1 MSWLDF
7 FQTTQSTCNIS
18 FGRGINADI
27 SPEEEELFFK
37 AYEAFEKKDIFNAYE
52 YFLSSLI
59 NFSDE
64 DSNENI
70 RFERSENTLK
80 FTLYQGCAVIK
91 GTVTKEK
98 LYAEATIIKNE
109 SSSVALKRYIL
120 ERNYQL
126 TYTNY
131 FSDAECIKLKLHQDN
146 IVLSPQKVFF
156 PLRELALNAD
166 FDKDH
171 IRSEF
176 KNITLQEIEHLTPLN
191 EEELQVK
198 YRYLQKW
205 IEELETKV
213 LTLPSNDNS
222 GMQSFLFL
230 NILFKID
237 YLLAPKYKMYQKLSK
252 KVQEYFG
259 NENATLEAKNEELR
273 KYILTLKETSYE
285 EFSKS
290 FYNAKYTFNSIEKS
304 SYDEIVNFI
313 TESQNKIKWYK
324 NNRYIQIIPTIYNY
338 ISFNSLYN
346 YGMNPLLK
354 ELFHTLVEIQN
365 SEYFAA
371 LGCTPLYNEEKETF
385 SKRAIIHRIKE
396 LVEANE
402 EKYKALS
409 VFTDDLNFASMNEFS
424 YSYYTML
431 KNLDFEEV

>member
-37 AYEAFEKKDIFNAYE
+37 AYEAFEKKDILNAYE

-59 NFSDE
+59 NYTSE
-64 DSNENI
+64 TSNENI
-70 RFERSENTLK
+70 TFQRTENELK
-80 FTLYQGCAVIK
+80 FTLYQGCSVIR
-91 GTVTKEK
+91 GVVTKEK
-98 LYAEATIIKNE
+98 LYAEVTIVKIV
-109 SSSVALKRYIL
+109 SSNVALKRYIL

-131 FSDAECIKLKLHQDN
+131 FNNENCIKLKLHQDN

-176 KNITLQEIEHLTPLN
+176 KDITLEEIDHLVPL
-191 EEELQVK
+191 EEAELKVK
-198 YRYLQKW
+198 YEYLQKW
-205 IEELETKV
+205 IIELETKV

-222 GMQSFLFL
+222 GMQSFLYL

-259 NENATLEAKNEELR
+259 NENATLEAKNEELK
-273 KYILTLKETSYE
+273 KYLLTLKETSYE
-285 EFSKS
+285 EFSQS

-304 SYDEIVNFI
+304 PYDDVVNFI
-313 TESQNKIKWYK
+313 NESQNKIKWYK
-324 NNRYIQIIPTIYNY
+324 NNRYIQVIPTIYNY
-338 ISFNSLYN
+338 IAFNSLYN
-346 YGMNPLLK
+346 YGMNPVLK

-365 SEYFAA
+365 SSFFTA
-371 LGCTPLYNEEKETF
+371 LGCTPLYDEEKETF
-385 SKRAIIHRIKE
+385 SKRTIVNRVKE
-396 LVEANE
+396 LIELNQ
-402 EKYKALS
+402 EKYKSLV
-409 VFTDDLNFASMNEFS
+409 VFTDDLNFSSMNEFC
-424 YSYYTML
+424 YSYYAML